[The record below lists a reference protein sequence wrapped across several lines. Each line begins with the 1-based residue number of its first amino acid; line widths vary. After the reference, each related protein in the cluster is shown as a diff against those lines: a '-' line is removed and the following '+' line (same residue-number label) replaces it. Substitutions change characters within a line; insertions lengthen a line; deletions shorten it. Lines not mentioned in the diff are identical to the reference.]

1 MTVASAHGPEVASS
15 TAVVRV
21 MNERAVYEHTRLL
34 GPVSVSQLVTASGL
48 YKATVG
54 LAVAGLERAGLIR
67 QLGHRRGQAGRAPR
81 LYEINPAAGWVLA
94 FDIGRSW
101 IRVALAD
108 LAGEIAVRQDIKAR
122 TRTAPALMGQIA
134 DLAQAI
140 PRAAGLGHGD
150 VTHTILGVPGVYQP
164 DQGRFR
170 VAPNLPGLERPG
182 AFDSLRDRLGP
193 SFSIENDVNLATLG
207 EQTYGLGQQVRSF
220 VFLSFGTGV
229 GMGIV
234 IDGRL
239 YRGPNGAAGE
249 IAYLP
254 VPDPAPGDSAAARR
268 HGRLETV
275 AGARGILTRTR
286 ELGAVTTR
294 SAEEVFRAARRGDP
308 VAGQVVAE
316 EAEHMA
322 GAVAAVSAILD
333 PDLVVLGGGIGAN
346 GDLLLAPL
354 RHSLGGILRLP
365 PPRVA
370 TSALGRDGVVLG
382 GVAEGLA
389 RAREVLLGA
398 RSAGVAVRG

>member
-1 MTVASAHGPEVASS
+1 VTAARVHGPEVAST

-34 GPVSVSQLVTASGL
+34 GPVSVSQLVAASGL
-48 YKATVG
+48 SKATVG

-108 LAGEIAVRQDIKAR
+108 LAGGIVVRQDVKAQVR
-122 TRTAPALMGQIA
+122 SAPALMGQVA

-140 PRAAGLGHGD
+140 PREAGLTYGD
-150 VTHTILGVPGVYQP
+150 VTHTILGVPGVYEP
-164 DQGRFR
+164 ERGRFR

-182 AFDSLRDRLGP
+182 AFDPLRERLGP

-207 EQTYGLGQQVRSF
+207 EQTYGLGQQVQTF

-234 IDGRL
+234 LDGRL

-254 VPDPAPGDSAAARR
+254 VPDPAAGDSVTTRR

-275 AGARGILTRTR
+275 AGAHGIVTRAR
-286 ELGAVTTR
+286 QLGAVSVR
-294 SAEEVFRAARRGDP
+294 SAEEVFRAARGGDP
-308 VAGQVVAE
+308 VARQVVAE
-316 EAEHMA
+316 EAEHVA

-333 PDLVVLGGGIGAN
+333 PGLVVLGGGIGAN
-346 GDLLLAPL
+346 GDLLLSPL
-354 RHSLGGILRLP
+354 RHRLGGILRLP

-370 TSALGRDGVVLG
+370 VSALGRDGVVLG
-382 GVAEGLA
+382 GVAAGLA
-389 RAREVLLGA
+389 RAREVVLGA
-398 RSAGVAVRG
+398 RLP